1 MEAISNAGSC
11 VGILAKDGVVLAAEK
26 RITSKVRL
34 RVGSAWLAGWLAG
47 CGGPSAG
54 WLRRAFCWLA
64 AAGLPLLAQARGSL
78 LWHTGVAA
86 FRHVTRPA
94 STVRLPP

>member
-34 RVGSAWLAGWLAG
+34 RGGSAW
-47 CGGPSAG
+47 PAG